1 MSLPQ
6 YQLGVPVPAYA
17 YVPQVWYPAA
27 FGPHAPACQSPYGVP
42 AGAPRVV
49 PSIPRKRK
57 PRAALAGQTG
67 TPLEQR
73 RVLSRSSPLAA
84 NVVERVQ
91 VCCVAPPRPHYALVA
106 YVLTACDGM
115 TGAIRQAAAEEEE
128 PMEATIEERQP
139 AAEEEV
145 EPMEAALEDQQQ
157 VCFASTPIPLAQAC
171 QRRAAAAAAAHVAA
185 AHHAGA
191 PGVPP
196 LYPPLRVRMRE
207 PPCTAL
213 PHFT

>member
-1 MSLPQ
+1 
-6 YQLGVPVPAYA
+6 
-17 YVPQVWYPAA
+17 
-27 FGPHAPACQSPYGVP
+27 
-42 AGAPRVV
+42 
-49 PSIPRKRK
+49 
-57 PRAALAGQTG
+57 
-67 TPLEQR
+67 
-73 RVLSRSSPLAA
+73 
-84 NVVERVQ
+84 
-91 VCCVAPPRPHYALVA
+91 
-106 YVLTACDGM
+106 
-115 TGAIRQAAAEEEE
+115 
-128 PMEATIEERQP
+128 MEATIEERQP